1 MDRMEVCTDAKA
13 AIFGKDVEKIT
24 VYSNDSAAAK
34 ELRAYFESMTDKIC
48 FDSSLP
54 GDGNMEMTKIGVDK
68 GTALKGMC
76 DVLGIDTSEAM
87 ALGDAGNDVSM
98 LKVAGYSVAMGNG
111 TDEVKAAAKYITLT
125 NAESGVAAAVK
136 KFVLGQD

>member
-1 MDRMEVCTDAKA
+1 MT

-34 ELRAYFESMTDKIC
+34 ELRAYFESLTDKIC

-68 GTALKGMC
+68 GTALKTVNC
-76 DVLGIDTSEAM
+76 DSRKKARQRRVFLRFRWLFFLSAQTLCSFGRSNRR
-87 ALGDAGNDVSM
+87 AG
-98 LKVAGYSVAMGNG
+98 GYFFPPSRQV
-111 TDEVKAAAKYITLT
+111 
-125 NAESGVAAAVK
+125 
-136 KFVLGQD
+136 F